1 MLALLL
7 QVDQLEDPTA
17 PVAEIVQRCPAQ
29 QLMTV
34 YNIPAFAGA
43 DEFLQRVAMARG
55 KLQRGGTADMVA
67 AARLVLH
74 DWNDGRIPFYT
85 LPPARD
91 SQEGHAAAEVVPA
104 WATDFDA
111 DEVRWEVL
119 QVYGLHSISKHQQ
132 RILQGNWCLPRR
144 GAALRSQL

>member
-43 DEFLQRVAMARG
+43 DEFLQRVAAARG
-55 KLQRGGTADMVA
+55 KLQRGGTADVVA

-85 LPPARD
+85 LPPVRG
-91 SQEGHAAAEVVPA
+91 SQEGHAAAEVVPT

-111 DEVRWEVL
+111 DEVRREL
-119 QVYGLHSISKHQQ
+119 LHLYDVCTVSVSTS
-132 RILQGNWCLPRR
+132 R
-144 GAALRSQL
+144 G

>member
-1 MLALLL
+1 ML

-43 DEFLQRVAMARG
+43 EEFLQRVAAARG
-55 KLQRGGTADMVA
+55 KLQRGGTADVVA

-85 LPPARD
+85 LPPERG
-91 SQEGHAAAEVVPA
+91 SQEGHAAAEVVPS

-111 DEVRWEVL
+111 DEVRWDLL
-119 QVYGLHSISKHQQ
+119 QGHGLHSIDEHQQ
-132 RILQGNWCLPRR
+132 RTLQRRTCLPGS
-144 GAALRSQL
+144 GAVLRPPK

>member
-1 MLALLL
+1 ML

-43 DEFLQRVAMARG
+43 DEFLQRVATARG
-55 KLQRGGTADMVA
+55 KLQRGGTADVAA

-91 SQEGHAAAEVVPA
+91 SQEGHVAAEVVPS

-111 DEVRWEVL
+111 DEVRWELL
-119 QVYGLHSISKHQQ
+119 QVYGLHSNNEHQQ
-132 RILQGNWCLPRR
+132 RILWRRWCLPRR
-144 GAALRSQL
+144 GAALRPQH

>member
-1 MLALLL
+1 M
-7 QVDQLEDPTA
+7 
-17 PVAEIVQRCPAQ
+17 AEIVQRCPAQ

-43 DEFLQRVAMARG
+43 DEFLQRVAAARG
-55 KLQRGGTADMVA
+55 KLQRGGTADVVA

-85 LPPARD
+85 LPPARG
-91 SQEGHAAAEVVPA
+91 SQEGHAAAEVVPI

-111 DEVRWEVL
+111 DEVRWDLL
-119 QVYGLHSISKHQQ
+119 QVHGLHIINEHQQ
-132 RILQGNWCLPRR
+132 RTLQRRTCLPES
-144 GAALRSQL
+144 GAVLRPPK